1 MTSKPLTITGDLSVL
16 EQLAQVL
23 DRCAVLLWARV
34 DERPANDPGATEIA
48 GLASDFFFAHAHVAH
63 LLPIGHVIVGSTEP
77 SQTSAAVL
85 ADRAS
90 CLVRDLPLDLQASA
104 ASWAPSLTLGA
115 VVGDLAERSR
125 AANA

>member
-1 MTSKPLTITGDLSVL
+1 MTTKPSTNEGGPNGL

-23 DRCAVLLWARV
+23 DRCAVLLWAQA
-34 DERPANDPGATEIA
+34 DQRPASDPGATEIA

-63 LLPIGHVIVGSTEP
+63 QLPAGHVIVGSTEP
-77 SQTSAAVL
+77 TETSAAVL

-90 CLVRDLPLDLQASA
+90 RLVRDLPADLRASA
-104 ASWAPSLTLGA
+104 GPWAPSLTLEEA
-115 VVGDLAERSR
+115 VGDLAERSR